1 MCVIITSNEK
11 VSIKL
16 YNINLTCILKLY
28 IIIIFYIILKNT
40 NTNLIKYMTKAL
52 FDISVIN
59 TIQIFFI
66 SLSHGER
73 SINPVSW
80 LNSTHLIYKI
90 L

>member
-1 MCVIITSNEK
+1 
-11 VSIKL
+11 
-16 YNINLTCILKLY
+16 
-28 IIIIFYIILKNT
+28 
-40 NTNLIKYMTKAL
+40 MTKAL

-90 L
+90 LWIL

>member
-11 VSIKL
+11 VLIKL

-59 TIQIFFI
+59 TIQIFLFL
-66 SLSHGER
+66 SLMA
-73 SINPVSW
+73 NAQ
-80 LNSTHLIYKI
+80 LILFPGLTRLI
-90 L
+90 